1 MSNIDLRFYLSIF
14 LRRFPYFIAI
24 VILVSAAGLALAY
37 VLPPVYRA
45 DARILVE
52 SPQISTDLVRSTVP
66 AEIVK
71 QLQVIELQMMT
82 RENLLALADK
92 LHLYSDRPN
101 FSANDIV
108 DDMRSRATIEP
119 IRFDT
124 PRGSD
129 GATAFSVSF
138 KAKNPIVSAD
148 VVNEFVKL
156 ILQRNVRFRT
166 DQASDTLSFLQQ
178 ETEKL
183 SVKLN
188 EIEAKILAFKNDNRD
203 ALPENLGFRRT
214 QQINFQDRLLQ
225 LEREEASLREGR
237 SRLVQ
242 IFASTGRISNASMS
256 PAEQTLEQ
264 FRRILTEQRAVFSET
279 SPSIVALQSQI
290 SALERQ
296 IQTEAASGTDSTGGR
311 RRPLEMDMQLAEMDR
326 RLTLI
331 AQEKTALKQDLAEL
345 NQSISATPSNE
356 MALNALERQR
366 QTIQTQY
373 NMANARL
380 ADASAGQQ
388 IELRSKGERLSV
400 LELATP
406 PQRAI
411 GPNRLGIAFGGLVA
425 GVALGLGFI
434 VLLELLNKTI
444 RRPIELVE
452 MLEIQPLATIPYIRT
467 RGEAHSRS
475 LMLLPATLR
484 RTLRI

>member
-1 MSNIDLRFYLSIF
+1 MGNIDLRFYRSIF
-14 LRRFPYFIAI
+14 LRRFPYFI
-24 VILVSAAGLALAY
+24 VIALLVSAIGFGIAY

-52 SPQISTDLVRSTVP
+52 SPQISADLVRSTVP
-66 AEIVK
+66 AEMIK
-71 QLQVIELQMMT
+71 QIQVIELQMMT
-82 RENLLALADK
+82 RTNLLALADR
-92 LHLYSDRPN
+92 LGLYRERPN
-101 FSANDIV
+101 LSANDIV
-108 DDMRSRATIEP
+108 DDMRSRTTIDP
-119 IRFDT
+119 VRFET
-124 PRGSD
+124 PRGAD

-138 KAKNPIVSAD
+138 KAQDPVVSAN

-156 ILQRNVRFRT
+156 ILQRNVRLRT

-183 SVKLN
+183 SGKLN
-188 EIEAKILAFKNDNRD
+188 ELEGKILAFKNENKD
-203 ALPENLGFRRT
+203 ALPENLAFRRT
-214 QQINFQDRLLQ
+214 QQINLQERLLQ
-225 LEREEASLREGR
+225 LEREEASLRDGR

-242 IFASTGRISNASMS
+242 IFASTGRVSGTTSLT
-256 PAEQTLEQ
+256 PAEQALEQ
-264 FRRILTEQRAVFSET
+264 FRRILTEQRAVFSDR
-279 SPSIVALQSQI
+279 SPSILALQSQI
-290 SALERQ
+290 AALEKE
-296 IQTEAASGTDSTGGR
+296 IQSEPSGADASIGK
-311 RRPLEMDMQLAEMDR
+311 RRPLEMDMQLMEMDR

-356 MALNALERQR
+356 MGLNALERQR
-366 QTIQTQY
+366 QNIQAQY
-373 NMANARL
+373 NMASARL
-380 ADASAGQQ
+380 ADASTGQQ

-411 GPNRLGIAFGGLVA
+411 GPNRLGIAFGSSVA

-434 VLLELLNKTI
+434 VLLELFNKTI

-452 MLEIQPLATIPYIRT
+452 MLDIQPLATIPYIRT
-467 RGEAHSRS
+467 RGETHSKG
-475 LMLLPATLR
+475 LVFLPATLR